1 MGKFTVLDEGLYGYL
16 REVSAPEHPLLV
28 RLRRETEALPE
39 ARMQVAAEQAQFM
52 QLLVRLLGAACI
64 VEVGTFTGYSSLA
77 MALALPPEGRLVT
90 CDVSEE
96 WTRVARR
103 YWRDAG
109 VAGKIS
115 LRLGE
120 ARGTLE
126 AMLQGGEAGSCDL
139 AFIDA
144 DKEGYAGYYERCLDL
159 LRPGGLLLAD
169 NTLWGGR
176 VARELERDAETEALR
191 AFNRMV
197 RDDARVEH
205 VLLPVGDGLTLT
217 RKLA

>member
-144 DKEGYAGYYERCLDL
+144 DKENYTAYLDCCGAGGWPASWSATRRRRRCV
-159 LRPGGLLLAD
+159 RSTGWCA
-169 NTLWGGR
+169 TMR
-176 VARELERDAETEALR
+176 VWSTCCCRWVTA
-191 AFNRMV
+191 
-197 RDDARVEH
+197 
-205 VLLPVGDGLTLT
+205 
-217 RKLA
+217 